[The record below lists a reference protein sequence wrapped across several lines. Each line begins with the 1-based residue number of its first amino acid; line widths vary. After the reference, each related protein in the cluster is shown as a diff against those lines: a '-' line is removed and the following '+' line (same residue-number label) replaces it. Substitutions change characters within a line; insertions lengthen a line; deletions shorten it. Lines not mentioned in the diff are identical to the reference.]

1 MPLYNFECE
10 DCSYIFEEFRTIAE
24 IDIPLKEPC
33 PNCKEKGKII
43 RLIGSPRA
51 VDSVRLESTKGRL
64 RPTQEFTEVMTRIKK
79 KHPASNFEI
88 R

>member
-10 DCSYIFEEFRTIAE
+10 DCSYDFEEFRTIAE

-33 PNCKEKGKII
+33 PNCKEKGSII
-43 RLIGSPRA
+43 RLIGSPRS
-51 VDSVRLESTKGRL
+51 VDPVRLESTKGRL
-64 RPTQEFTEVMTRIKK
+64 KPTKEFTEVMSRIKK
-79 KHPASNFEI
+79 NHTTSNFEI

>member
-1 MPLYNFECE
+1 MPIYNFECE
-10 DCSYIFEEFRTIAE
+10 ACSYDFEEFRTIAE
-24 IDIPLKEPC
+24 MDIPLKEPC

>member
-1 MPLYNFECE
+1 MPIYNFECE
-10 DCSYIFEEFRTIAE
+10 SCSYDFEEFRTIAE
-24 IDIPLKEPC
+24 MDIPLKEPC

-51 VDSVRLESTKGRL
+51 VDSGRLESTKGRL

>member
-1 MPLYNFECE
+1 MPIYNFECE
-10 DCSYIFEEFRTIAE
+10 SCSYDFEEFRTIAE

>member
-10 DCSYIFEEFRTIAE
+10 ACSHNYEEFRTIAE
-24 IDIPLKEPC
+24 MDIPLQEPC

-43 RLIGSPRA
+43 RLVGSPNSI
-51 VDSVRLESTKGRL
+51 DPVRLESTKGRL
-64 RPTQEFTEVMTRIKK
+64 KPSKEFTEVMQRIKR

>member
-1 MPLYNFECE
+1 MPIYNFECE
-10 DCSYIFEEFRTIAE
+10 SCSYDFEEFRTIAE
-24 IDIPLKEPC
+24 MDIPLKEPC

-64 RPTQEFTEVMTRIKK
+64 RPTQEFNEVMTRIKK
-79 KHPASNFEI
+79 NHPASNFEV

>member
-1 MPLYNFECE
+1 MPIYNFECE
-10 DCSYIFEEFRTIAE
+10 SCSYDFEEFRTIAE
-24 IDIPLKEPC
+24 MDIPLKEPC

>member
-10 DCSYIFEEFRTIAE
+10 ECSYGFEEFRTIAE
-24 IDIPLKEPC
+24 MDIPLKNPC

-43 RLIGSPRA
+43 RIVGCPVS
-51 VDSVRLESTKGRL
+51 VDQVRLEASKGRL
-64 RPTQEFTEVMTRIKK
+64 KPPREFTEVMTRIKK
-79 KHPASNFEI
+79 NSPGSNFEV

>member
-10 DCSYIFEEFRTIAE
+10 ACSHNYEEFRTIAE
-24 IDIPLKEPC
+24 MDIPLQEPC

-43 RLIGSPRA
+43 RLVGSPNSI
-51 VDSVRLESTKGRL
+51 DPVRLESTKGRL
-64 RPTQEFTEVMTRIKK
+64 KPSKEFTEVMQRIKR
-79 KHPASNFEI
+79 KHPASNFEV

>member
-10 DCSYIFEEFRTIAE
+10 ACSYSYEEFRTIAE
-24 IDIPLKEPC
+24 MDIPLKEPC

-43 RLIGSPRA
+43 RIVGSPRT
-51 VDSVRLESTKGRL
+51 VDPVRLESTKGRL
-64 RPTQEFTEVMTRIKK
+64 KPTKEFTEVMTRIKK
-79 KHPASNFEI
+79 NHPASTFEV

>member
-1 MPLYNFECE
+1 MPIYNFECE
-10 DCSYIFEEFRTIAE
+10 DCSYDFEEFRTIAE
-24 IDIPLKEPC
+24 MDIPLKEPC
-33 PNCKEKGKII
+33 PNCKEKGNII

-51 VDSVRLESTKGRL
+51 VDSGRLESTKGRL

>member
-1 MPLYNFECE
+1 MPIYNFECE
-10 DCSYIFEEFRTIAE
+10 SCSYDFEEFRTIAE
-24 IDIPLKEPC
+24 MDIPLKEPC

-51 VDSVRLESTKGRL
+51 VDSGRLESTKGRL
-64 RPTQEFTEVMTRIKK
+64 KPPREITEVMTRIKK
-79 KHPASNFEI
+79 NHPASNFEV

>member
-1 MPLYNFECE
+1 MPIYNFECE
-10 DCSYIFEEFRTIAE
+10 SCSYDFEEFRTIAE
-24 IDIPLKEPC
+24 MDIPLKEPC

-79 KHPASNFEI
+79 KHPASNFEV

>member
-1 MPLYNFECE
+1 MPIYNFECE
-10 DCSYIFEEFRTIAE
+10 SCSYDFEEFRTIAE

-51 VDSVRLESTKGRL
+51 VDSGRLESTKGRL

>member
-10 DCSYIFEEFRTIAE
+10 ACSHYYEEFRTIAE
-24 IDIPLKEPC
+24 MDIPLKEPC

-51 VDSVRLESTKGRL
+51 VDSGRLESTKGRL
-64 RPTQEFTEVMTRIKK
+64 RPTQEFNEVMTRIKK